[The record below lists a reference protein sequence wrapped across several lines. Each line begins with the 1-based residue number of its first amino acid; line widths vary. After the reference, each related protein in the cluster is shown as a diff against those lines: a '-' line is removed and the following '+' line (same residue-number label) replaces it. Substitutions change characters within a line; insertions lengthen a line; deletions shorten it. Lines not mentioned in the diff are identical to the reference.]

1 MHIKPSHNGNM
12 YKKSLHTNNPYEN
25 PSHTNH
31 RILTICMKNHYTNI
45 MRINIF
51 VVINQ
56 TNKHKTKIYNQWKH
70 TQIIIKNFII
80 I

>member
-1 MHIKPSHNGNM
+1 MKKPSH
-12 YKKSLHTNNPYEN
+12 TNNSYEK

-31 RILTICMKNHYTNI
+31 RTLTIRVKNYRTLTILMKNHYTNI

-56 TNKHKTKIYNQWKH
+56 TNKHKAK
-70 TQIIIKNFII
+70 IIIYKV
-80 I
+80 